1 MSENTAQAIAN
12 QQAVNRSLQNKEM
25 LEATVK
31 GLQDK
36 IGSLNMELKD
46 KQQELDDCNKPV
58 VNASTLSQI
67 EDSVSR
73 IVECFNFDCGMFEY
87 DFHIAYDNK
96 LEIGELTFTDTY
108 ELQDAIMRD
117 INNRFKVINDETNQ

>member
-1 MSENTAQAIAN
+1 MDKD
-12 QQAVNRSLQNKEM
+12 NKEL

-36 IGSLNMELKD
+36 INHLNVELKD
-46 KQQELDDCNKPV
+46 KQQELDDVNKPV
-58 VNASTLSQI
+58 INSSTVSQI

-73 IVECFNFDCGMFEY
+73 VVECFTFECGMFEY
-87 DFHIAYDNK
+87 DFELDYDNK
-96 LEIGELTFTDTY
+96 IELSNLSFSDTY

-117 INNRFKVINDETNQ
+117 INNRFKVINDEKTND

>member
-1 MSENTAQAIAN
+1 MDKDNLELI
-12 QQAVNRSLQNKEM
+12 
-25 LEATVK
+25 EATVK

-73 IVECFNFDCGMFEY
+73 VVECFTFECGMFEY
-87 DFHIAYDNK
+87 DFELDYDNK
-96 LEIGELTFTDTY
+96 IELSNLSFSDTY

>member
-1 MSENTAQAIAN
+1 MDKD
-12 QQAVNRSLQNKEM
+12 NKEL

-36 IGSLNMELKD
+36 INHLNTELKD
-46 KQQELDDCNKPV
+46 KQQELDDVNKPV
-58 VNASTLSQI
+58 INSSTFSQV

-73 IVECFNFDCGMFEY
+73 VVECFNFECGMFEY
-87 DFHIAYDNK
+87 DFHIGYDNK
-96 LEIGELTFTDTY
+96 LELGELTFTDTY

-117 INNRFKVINDETNQ
+117 IENRFKVINDEETND

>member
-1 MSENTAQAIAN
+1 MDKD
-12 QQAVNRSLQNKEM
+12 NKEL

-36 IGSLNMELKD
+36 IGCLNMELKD
-46 KQQELDDCNKPV
+46 KQKELDDCNKPV

-73 IVECFNFDCGMFEY
+73 VVECFTFECGMFEY
-87 DFHIAYDNK
+87 DFELDYDNK
-96 LEIGELTFTDTY
+96 IELSNLSFSDTY

>member
-1 MSENTAQAIAN
+1 MSET
-12 QQAVNRSLQNKEM
+12 KEL

-31 GLQDK
+31 GLQEK
-36 IGSLNMELKD
+36 INQLNVDLKS
-46 KQQELDDCNKPV
+46 KQQELDDVNKPV
-58 VNASTLSQI
+58 INSSTFSQV

-73 IVECFNFDCGMFEY
+73 IVEEFSFDCGMFEY

-96 LEIGELTFTDTY
+96 LELGELTFTDTY

-117 INNRFKVINDETNQ
+117 IDNRFKVIDNE

>member
-1 MSENTAQAIAN
+1 MSET
-12 QQAVNRSLQNKEM
+12 KEM

-31 GLQDK
+31 GLQEK
-36 IGSLNMELKD
+36 IDQLNMDLKA
-46 KQQELDDCNKPV
+46 KQQELDDVNKPV
-58 VNASTLSQI
+58 INSSTLSQD

-73 IVECFNFDCGMFEY
+73 VVECFTFECGMFEY

-96 LEIGELTFTDTY
+96 LELGELTFTDTY

-117 INNRFKVINDETNQ
+117 INNRFKVINDETNE